1 MLDSHLEHAFALAVE
16 EVRRR
21 RHEYLTLE
29 HLLYGI
35 LSEESGSV
43 LLDGVGVD
51 LAGLRHRLERF
62 FREHIT
68 PQTRMNEKEIVQT
81 IALQR
86 VMQRTIRHLHSS
98 GKKKATIGDVL
109 ASILDEE
116 GSYAAFFLLSQGVTR
131 LDLLEYISADRDDS
145 MDEPLEMDESEIG
158 PSPEADP
165 DMKALRKYTVDLTER
180 AAKGDIDP
188 LIGRFA
194 ELERAV
200 QVLARRR
207 KNNPLF
213 VGDPG
218 VGKTALAEGLALRVS
233 TGDVP
238 DEFKDARIFSLDL
251 GGMMAGAKYR
261 GDFEGRL
268 KAVLAALARIP
279 GAILFVDEIH
289 TLVGAGAVSGGSLDA
304 SNILKPALGSGKL
317 RCIGSTTH
325 EELRNNFEKDKAF
338 SRRFQKIDVAEPTH
352 DECLAIL
359 KGLKERYEQHHNVRY
374 TPAALEAAVTLSARY
389 LPDARLP
396 DKAIDLI
403 DEAGSRRRLRRYQA
417 DLAKNA
423 AQKGKQSVAA
433 KAETPRKV
441 DNSPPLDEPASANE
455 FRDALNALAASQ
467 SKEDARSRRAGRSRP
482 PLTVGVSDV
491 ESVVQT
497 MARIPSVKAQASDK
511 AALRHL
517 ERDLKKVVYGQD
529 SAVDSV
535 TKAVLRSR
543 AGFSRQGRPQG
554 SFLFYGPTGVGKT
567 ELAKQL
573 AATLNVPFL
582 RFDMSEY
589 MEKHAVARFI
599 GAPPGYIG
607 FDQGGMLIETIRKN
621 PHSVL
626 LLDEIEKA
634 HPDVFNVLLQVMDYA
649 TLTDSSGRKADFR
662 NVVVIMTTNAGAF
675 EMSSRNIGFGAATS
689 RSIASD
695 KAKKALERIFT
706 PEFRNRLDTMV
717 SFGPLSP
724 QVMDRIVEKFSREL
738 SEALA
743 ERKVTLH
750 LTAAAREYLA
760 KAGYDPVFG
769 ARPLARVMREEVE
782 DALSSELLFGSLTKG
797 GSVLVDAEPVELDE
811 AARAAGKPAS
821 KLLFT
826 YEELKPAPQ
835 DTKDGKKKKKKAEAL
850 S

>member
-35 LSEESGSV
+35 MNEESGGL
-43 LLDGVGVD
+43 LLDGIGID

-68 PQTRMNEKEIVQT
+68 PLSRIGEGEIVQT

-86 VMQRTIRHLHSS
+86 VMQRTIRHMHSS
-98 GKKKATIGDVL
+98 GKKKAGIGDVL
-109 ASILDEE
+109 ASILEEE
-116 GSYAAFFLLSQGVTR
+116 GSYAAFFILSQGITR
-131 LDLLEYISADRDDS
+131 LDVLEFISLDTEGLKAEDEEDRED
-145 MDEPLEMDESEIG
+145 
-158 PSPEADP
+158 ADP
-165 DMKALRKYTVDLTER
+165 DMKALRKFTVDLTER
-180 AAKGDIDP
+180 AQKGDIDP
-188 LIGRFA
+188 LIGRA
-194 ELERAV
+194 GELERAV

-218 VGKTALAEGLALRVS
+218 VGKTALAEGLALRIAAKE
-233 TGDVP
+233 VP
-238 DEFKDARIFSLDL
+238 EEFAKAKIFSLDL

-268 KAVLAALARIP
+268 KSVLSALSRIP

-317 RCIGSTTH
+317 RCIGSTTY
-325 EELRNNFEKDKAF
+325 EEMRNHFEKDKAF
-338 SRRFQKIDVAEPTH
+338 SRRFQKIDVPEPTH

-359 KGLKERYEQHHNVRY
+359 KGLRERYEKHHGVRY

-389 LPDARLP
+389 LPDSRLP

-403 DEAGSRRRLRRYQA
+403 DEAGARRRLRRYQESIIEKA
-417 DLAKNA
+417 
-423 AQKGKQSVAA
+423 AA
-433 KAETPRKV
+433 KASK
-441 DNSPPLDEPASANE
+441 ASAKE
-455 FRDALNALAASQ
+455 TRKEKGAGFKAETFSLTAKHSVVTVEEVVGDFSVDAVGKAKA
-467 SKEDARSRRAGRSRP
+467 P
-482 PLTVGVSDV
+482 VLTVSVSDV
-491 ESVVQT
+491 EEVVQS

-517 ERDLKKVVYGQD
+517 ERDLKTVVFGQEG
-529 SAVDSV
+529 AVDGV
-535 TKAVLRSR
+535 TRAVLRSR

-582 RFDMSEY
+582 RYDMSEY
-589 MEKHAVARFI
+589 MEKHAVSRFI
-599 GAPPGYIG
+599 GAPPGYVG
-607 FDQGGMLIETIRKN
+607 FDQGGLLIEAVRKN
-621 PHSVL
+621 PHAVL

-662 NVVVIMTTNAGAF
+662 NVVLIMTTNAGTF
-675 EMSSRNIGFGAATS
+675 EMSARNIGFGVATGK
-689 RSIASD
+689 SIATD
-695 KAKKALERIFT
+695 KAKKALERLFT
-706 PEFRNRLDTMV
+706 PEFRNRLDAMI
-717 SFGPLSP
+717 SFAPLSP
-724 QVMDRIVEKFSREL
+724 DVMGRIVDKFVAEL
-738 SEALA
+738 DESLV
-743 ERKVTLH
+743 ERKVTLELSQDARKH
-750 LTAAAREYLA
+750 LAQ
-760 KAGYDPVFG
+760 AGYDPVFG
-769 ARPLARVMREEVE
+769 ARPLARVLREEVE
-782 DALSSELLFGSLTKG
+782 DVLASELLFGKLVKG
-797 GSVLVDAEPVELDE
+797 GHVFIDAEPGEEGSVALPGALVTKLTFRYE
-811 AARAAGKPAS
+811 GKPGS
-821 KLLFT
+821 
-826 YEELKPAPQ
+826 AP
-835 DTKDGKKKKKKAEAL
+835 KAKVSPVEKKKAKSVKAL